1 MPDAKKA
8 EEEDNEMP
16 FAVDSEPA
24 PLAASGLPTRSG
36 ALIGSGKDS
45 SVVLARPAPKSTPT
59 LIRSHFSEA
68 LLCYVKALKM
78 LKTSIGAVEGVIN
91 ELDNIVVKRVSTEQ
105 LIQVNTL
112 KQRCEVTSGWLS
124 NQFKG
129 VLERGDAANVEIS
142 KLPSPLSPQNSLE
155 TGTVTSVEA
164 LIYNHALVCGR
175 EGAVK
180 QLLGHYEASRT
191 CYRSAGLLAET
202 LLMEPRIE
210 DDDRKILEAYVDGF
224 ASQITELDELMSQQ
238 SQHAS
243 RMLVGAG
250 GSSATSSYAGGSRP

>member
-1 MPDAKKA
+1 M
-8 EEEDNEMP
+8 
-16 FAVDSEPA
+16 
-24 PLAASGLPTRSG
+24 
-36 ALIGSGKDS
+36 
-45 SVVLARPAPKSTPT
+45 
-59 LIRSHFSEA
+59 
-68 LLCYVKALKM
+68 
-78 LKTSIGAVEGVIN
+78 
-91 ELDNIVVKRVSTEQ
+91 
-105 LIQVNTL
+105 
-112 KQRCEVTSGWLS
+112 
-124 NQFKG
+124 
-129 VLERGDAANVEIS
+129 
-142 KLPSPLSPQNSLE
+142 
-155 TGTVTSVEA
+155 
-164 LIYNHALVCGR
+164 
-175 EGAVK
+175 K